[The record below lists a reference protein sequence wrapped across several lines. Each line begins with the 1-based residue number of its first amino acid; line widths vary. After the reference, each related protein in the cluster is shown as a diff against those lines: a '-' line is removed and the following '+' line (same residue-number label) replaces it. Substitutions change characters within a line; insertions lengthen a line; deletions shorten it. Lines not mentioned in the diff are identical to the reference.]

1 MVGQLINNKDPIK
14 SQDQKE
20 SAPPEYPFK
29 KRGKSY
35 SLIVLAVLGCIIGLL
50 VLVTRI
56 VYLSFLIETTL
67 HQVKTT
73 QQPERYPKISVFNS
87 ELHGVVGHQVML
99 ECLVHSG

>member
-14 SQDQKE
+14 SPDQKELLIE

-29 KRGKSY
+29 KRGKSCY
-35 SLIVLAVLGCIIGLL
+35 VVAVSGCIIGLL
-50 VLVTRI
+50 VLVASI
-56 VYLSFLIETTL
+56 L
-67 HQVKTT
+67 HFSTT

-87 ELHGVVGHQVML
+87 EVHGVVGHQVML